1 LLSFIYCLGINNIEI
16 FKDKYMTPT
25 WLIYNLRR
33 LLLGNRAQETRANNW
48 VLHFGGVILVNTN
61 IPEHILVN
69 VK

>member
-1 LLSFIYCLGINNIEI
+1 
-16 FKDKYMTPT
+16 MTPI